1 MLELEDGTVTM
12 IDREDVGRVAGYSWH
27 LIRSGG
33 IQMPVTTVCSQRRIC
48 EEVFLNRLIAN
59 AGPDDIVYH
68 RNHDTLDNR
77 RDNLVVLARDR
88 APIIMPNPSVESA
101 VAD

>member
-1 MLELEDGTVTM
+1 MLELADGTVTM
-12 IDREDVGRVAGYSWH
+12 IDPEDVGRVAGYTWH
-27 LIRSGG
+27 LIQSSG
-33 IQMPVTTVCSQRRIC
+33 IRMPVTTVCSRRRVC
-48 EEVFLNRLIAN
+48 EDIYLHRLIAN

-88 APIIMPNPSVESA
+88 APIIMPNRSAEIA